1 MDRIDVEQFARDF
14 VVALAS
20 SGAVKSSQDGFLEY
34 ENFINCMETGGQ
46 IDPEEPDDDDEDF
59 AEELSED
66 DIEEED
72 LEDSE

>member
-20 SGAVKSSQDGFLEY
+20 SGAVKSSQDGEDFTL
-34 ENFINCMETGGQ
+34 GQ